1 MVLAV
6 EKIFG
11 ADINEGAARKGATV
25 EKDSTPTAR
34 KVTITAAENLMVQQT
49 TGEWMVEV
57 GCRIWSDVCLT
68 D

>member
-11 ADINEGAARKGATV
+11 ADTNEGAARKGATV

-57 GCRIWSDVCLT
+57 
-68 D
+68 